1 MRIPREYEGSRLNM
15 RRTAELLSMD
25 DGHLRRLV
33 RRRVFPPPRR
43 TSKGL
48 PYYDFELLSVIGGVL
63 KGGVGISGEEVSFYR
78 RKPKKKQANRDRRN
92 GRSRGA
98 SVDEYLR
105 SLIEGCRQLGVG
117 AELLD
122 ASRVAA
128 IVREA
133 FGSDRPELEQ
143 ALPEVARLLLA
154 GE

>member
-1 MRIPREYEGSRLNM
+1 MKIPREYEGSRLNM

-33 RRRVFPPPRR
+33 RRGVFPSPRR

-48 PYYDFELLSVIGGVL
+48 PYYDFELLSAIGGIL
-63 KGGVGISGEEVSFYR
+63 KSGVGISGEEVSFYR
-78 RKPKKKQANRDRRN
+78 RRRKKKQSSDRRN

-117 AELLD
+117 EEVLD
-122 ASRVAA
+122 ASHVAGV
-128 IVREA
+128 VREA
-133 FGSDRPELEQ
+133 FGNDRPELEQ
-143 ALPEVARLLLA
+143 ALPEVVRLLLA